1 MLTREGCRDWRW
13 DSAGWVYLYTYTF
26 TSTWVV
32 GLLTSEELRFVYVE
46 RGGKSKF
53 TDPRDEITSL
63 RASQTVYS
71 LKWHPRWSTRRKDD
85 ESVPLEK
92 LSKGN
97 EKEVEESSATT
108 NVDSDSSWEER
119 EKRMPTAEWRG
130 WSWIERICGMELSW
144 TIIKNKIRRGEA
156 CWWRNI
162 FLLSFLS
169 SSLSVQQFPKILRLR
184 LLARHWALSAPY
196 RLVRSKQYKHWSDDI
211 FVWPNKR
218 IGKGVGTGCDIKS
231 ALVG

>member
-85 ESVPLEK
+85 ECVPLEK

-119 EKRMPTAEWRG
+119 EKRMPSEEDEVELNAYVG
-130 WSWIERICGMELSW
+130 WNCLEQSSKTRYEEERHVDDEI
-144 TIIKNKIRRGEA
+144 
-156 CWWRNI
+156 
-162 FLLSFLS
+162 S
-169 SSLSVQQFPKILRLR
+169 SSCLFFLRRYRFNNFPKSFVFVFWLDIGPYLRHIAWYGLN
-184 LLARHWALSAPY
+184 ST
-196 RLVRSKQYKHWSDDI
+196 
-211 FVWPNKR
+211 N
-218 IGKGVGTGCDIKS
+218 IGRMTSLCGQTNG
-231 ALVG
+231 

>member
-53 TDPRDEITSL
+53 TDPGDEITSL

-85 ESVPLEK
+85 ECVPLEK

-108 NVDSDSSWEER
+108 NVDSDSCGRRER
-119 EKRMPTAEWRG
+119 KGCRVKRMK
-130 WSWIERICGMELSW
+130 LNW
-144 TIIKNKIRRGEA
+144 THMWDGIVLNNHQKQDTKRRGMLMTKYPPLV
-156 CWWRNI
+156 
-162 FLLSFLS
+162 FSFFVVIGSTISQNPS
-169 SSLSVQQFPKILRLR
+169 SSSFGSTLGLICAISP
-184 LLARHWALSAPY
+184 
-196 RLVRSKQYKHWSDDI
+196 
-211 FVWPNKR
+211 
-218 IGKGVGTGCDIKS
+218 GT
-231 ALVG
+231 V